1 MHQRGERMEN
11 LKKFLSISFGDGSGD
26 SPGDGYDDCCGFG
39 DGDGYCSG
47 DGYGSYNDSYNGSGD
62 GSGNSFGYGSGDGS
76 GDSCGYGRDW
86 GSDVIAINGN
96 KVNVVDGV
104 PTIITHL
111 KNNIAKAYVLKNDL
125 TLCPC
130 YIAKIENSFAHAST
144 IKEAV
149 KQAYEK
155 AFQELPIERRIEEF
169 WKCHNDTDKY
179 PARDL
184 WIWHNK
190 LTGSC
195 KMGRNQ
201 FAAEKGIDIDNDSFT
216 VKEFVEMCKDRYGG
230 EIILQLNDK

>member
-1 MHQRGERMEN
+1 MEN
-11 LKKFLSISFGDGSGD
+11 LKKFLSVS
-26 SPGDGYDDCCGFG
+26 
-39 DGDGYCSG
+39 SG
-47 DGYGSYNDSYNGSGD
+47 DGYGDGD
-62 GSGNSFGYGSGDGS
+62 GCGCGCGCGDGCGCGCGDGYGCGCGDGCGYGDGYGYGSGDGS
-76 GDSCGYGRDW
+76 GSGYVSGSGDSSGDGFGYG
-86 GSDVIAINGN
+86 GSVIAINGN

-111 KNNIAKAYVLKNDL
+111 KNNIAKGYVLKNDL

-130 YIAKIENSFAHAST
+130 YIAKIENSFAHAIT

-149 KQAYEK
+149 KQASEK
-155 AFQELPIERRIEEF
+155 AFQELPIERRIVEF

-216 VKEFVEMCKDRYGG
+216 VKEFVEMCKNEYGG
-230 EIILQLNDK
+230 ETIRKLQEFY

>member
-1 MHQRGERMEN
+1 MHQGGERMEN

-26 SPGDGYDDCCGFG
+26 SSGNGYDNG
-39 DGDGYCSG
+39 SG
-47 DGYGSYNDSYNGSGD
+47 NGSGTGYGDSNGYDSDNGSGD
-62 GSGNSFGYGSGDGS
+62 GSGTGYGYGLGS
-76 GDSCGYGRDW
+76 GTGWGYGLGW

-111 KNNIAKAYVLKNDL
+111 KNNIAKGYALKNDL

-130 YIAKIENSFAHAST
+130 YIARVENSFAHAST

-149 KQAYEK
+149 KQASEK

-195 KMGRNQ
+195 EMGRNQ

>member
-1 MHQRGERMEN
+1 MEN
-11 LKKFLSISFGDGSGD
+11 LKKFLSVSSGYGSGYG
-26 SPGDGYDDCCGFG
+26 SG
-39 DGDGYCSG
+39 SG
-47 DGYGSYNDSYNGSGD
+47 DGYGDGYGYGD
-62 GSGNSFGYGSGDGS
+62 GSGSGDGS
-76 GDSCGYGRDW
+76 GDGYGYGY
-86 GSDVIAINGN
+86 GSGYGYGYGSGSGDGYGDGFGYGFGDGFGYGDSVIAINGN
-96 KVNVVDGV
+96 KVNVVDGI

-111 KNNIAKAYVLKNDL
+111 KNNIAKGYVLKNDL

-149 KQAYEK
+149 KQASEK

-216 VKEFVEMCKDRYGG
+216 VKEFVEMCKNEYGG
-230 EIILQLNDK
+230 ETIRKLQEFY

>member
-1 MHQRGERMEN
+1 MEG
-11 LKKFLSISFGDGSGD
+11 LSEFLNIADCSGCRVSECDGYGGGSDCGSGSSYGCGDGSG
-26 SPGDGYDDCCGFG
+26 
-39 DGDGYCSG
+39 
-47 DGYGSYNDSYNGSGD
+47 YGSGGGS
-62 GSGNSFGYGSGDGS
+62 SSSFGYGGS
-76 GDSCGYGRDW
+76 
-86 GSDVIAINGN
+86 VIAINGN

-111 KNNIAKAYVLKNDL
+111 KNNIAKGYVLKNDL

-149 KQAYEK
+149 KQASEK

-216 VKEFVEMCKDRYGG
+216 VKEFVEMCKNEYGG
-230 EIILQLNDK
+230 ETIRKLQVFKPC

>member
-1 MHQRGERMEN
+1 MEN
-11 LKKFLSISFGDGSGD
+11 LKKFLSVSSGFGYGDGSG
-26 SPGDGYDDCCGFG
+26 SGSGSGYDDGSGFG
-39 DGDGYCSG
+39 DCYCYCSG
-47 DGYGSYNDSYNGSGD
+47 YDD
-62 GSGNSFGYGSGDGS
+62 GSGSGSGFGYDDGS
-76 GDSCGYGRDW
+76 GSSSGSGFGDS
-86 GSDVIAINGN
+86 VIAINGN

-111 KNNIAKAYVLKNDL
+111 KNNIAKGYVLKNDL

-130 YIAKIENSFAHAST
+130 YIAKIGNCFAHAST

-149 KQAYEK
+149 KQASEK

-201 FAAEKGIDIDNDSFT
+201 FTAEKGIDIDNDSFT

-230 EIILQLNDK
+230 EIILQLNG